1 MNPHLVTPTKSR
13 FEVRLRWGVSFTGA
27 IATCLWL
34 GTPAQGNTLDDWQFD
49 PHTQELT
56 VVLPD
61 GVTPNYF
68 LLAEPARIV
77 LNLPNTQLGS
87 VQPAQY
93 YSGPIQSI
101 RVSQFD
107 AESARVVVEFSPNTI
122 LDPRHAELSSQD
134 LAGGTEWTLHPLV
147 VDSPAG
153 TAVAIVPHSA
163 ITTAPAATA
172 HTAAVGAVVPGPP
185 TYTADDGI
193 RTDASALLGGDPEPT
208 SNQPPGTLPIDPF
221 AAAAAQVSVPALAD
235 SATPTASAVTVP
247 PLADLPDPG
256 AATVAVPAPEPSV
269 FAQTNFGP
277 EPEQLEG
284 GGPLEV
290 VPSPQPAVSVPPAP
304 TLAPVTVAPGPS
316 PGPISAPVAESPRPS
331 TAPAVTTDPPAVPT
345 APTTATAAPPFLAGT
360 NAANTVST
368 TEPRTI
374 PPPPSRPQPEGT
386 IPFGA
391 PLPEQAK
398 SATEAGAIAPPPQA
412 VSILPLGTAIPAIS
426 GFYSPRTGSRRT
438 LERGLGSG

>member
-153 TAVAIVPHSA
+153 
-163 ITTAPAATA
+163 
-172 HTAAVGAVVPGPP
+172 
-185 TYTADDGI
+185 
-193 RTDASALLGGDPEPT
+193 
-208 SNQPPGTLPIDPF
+208 
-221 AAAAAQVSVPALAD
+221 
-235 SATPTASAVTVP
+235 
-247 PLADLPDPG
+247 
-256 AATVAVPAPEPSV
+256 
-269 FAQTNFGP
+269 
-277 EPEQLEG
+277 
-284 GGPLEV
+284 
-290 VPSPQPAVSVPPAP
+290 
-304 TLAPVTVAPGPS
+304 
-316 PGPISAPVAESPRPS
+316 
-331 TAPAVTTDPPAVPT
+331 
-345 APTTATAAPPFLAGT
+345 
-360 NAANTVST
+360 
-368 TEPRTI
+368 
-374 PPPPSRPQPEGT
+374 
-386 IPFGA
+386 
-391 PLPEQAK
+391 
-398 SATEAGAIAPPPQA
+398 
-412 VSILPLGTAIPAIS
+412 
-426 GFYSPRTGSRRT
+426 
-438 LERGLGSG
+438 